1 MTMNPSENIGI
12 SECQINLFR
21 ASTDMSKV
29 MQAEACEVRLMQWHS
44 GSDNHILDVWPHFLQ
59 TEAKS
64 HSHSMKK
71 AMDSINGLTFSS
83 PTPALPCINT
93 KMSPVYLPN

>member
-12 SECQINLFR
+12 SECQFNLFR

-44 GSDNHILDVWPHFLQ
+44 GSDNHILHVWPHFTNRSQ
-59 TEAKS
+59 VTQSFDEEG
-64 HSHSMKK
+64 
-71 AMDSINGLTFSS
+71 NGL
-83 PTPALPCINT
+83 
-93 KMSPVYLPN
+93 Y